1 MIKRFVCAAALAAVS
16 LSLSAEPLPPGLSG
30 NWRITRVLS
39 SSDQAC
45 WDATRAREL
54 VGTTL
59 SYRSSSMRWQSV
71 SVPLE
76 GVVTRTVTPAQF
88 RKGNSAFGAA
98 PEFAQLGIRGTRVTE
113 VDLQH
118 EDSDV
123 TGASTELPGDSV
135 LLLSPSR
142 IVVSACGVFYEATR
156 SGGPSLAMHVSR

>member
-1 MIKRFVCAAALAAVS
+1 MIKRFLCAVALSAVS

-39 SSDQAC
+39 SSEQAC
-45 WDATRAREL
+45 WDANKAHEL
-54 VGTTL
+54 IGTTL

-76 GVVTRTVTPAQF
+76 GVLTRSVTPAQF
-88 RKGNSAFGAA
+88 RKENAAFGAV
-98 PEFAQLGIRGTRVTE
+98 PQFAALGIHASRVTE

-123 TGASTELPGDSV
+123 TGTTTELPGDSV
-135 LLLSPSR
+135 LLLSPTH

-156 SGGPSLAMHVSR
+156 AGGSSLAVRVSR